1 MADVTAPVGT
11 MTLQEQMDLI
21 IDDIDDSIAGK
32 YVFTLRDLLENPDDY
47 ADTPD
52 IGKEIDRLKVDVNL
66 YFEKKRAE
74 AADQVSKYKDDALKA
89 TRLADKVGGAVK
101 DKAKIIKKPFV
112 TPLFFVRK
120 EDEDEVLFI
129 DNYDTSYEALLDEM
143 IKGSMFVVD
152 ASLVIEN
159 FKVGRWIFVGEN
171 KNRGLYVF
179 FPVNPIGVLDIAKD
193 QMTMALDGLKIE
205 LESAE
210 ETEKK

>member
-1 MADVTAPVGT
+1 MADVTAPMGT

-21 IDDIDDSIAGK
+21 IDDIDDSITGK

-52 IGKEIDRLKVDVNL
+52 IGKEIDRLKVDINL
-66 YFEKKRAE
+66 YFESKRTE
-74 AADQVSKYKDDALKA
+74 ASDQVSKYQDDALKA
-89 TRLADKVGGAVK
+89 TRLADKIASVVK
-101 DKAKIIKKPFV
+101 DKAKSIKKPFI

-120 EDEDEVLFI
+120 EDEDEVIFVN
-129 DNYDTSYEALLDEM
+129 NYDTSYEALLDEL
-143 IKGSMFVVD
+143 IKGSMFVADISMPV
-152 ASLVIEN
+152 EN
-159 FKVGRWIFVGEN
+159 FKVGRWVFAGEC
-171 KNRGLYVF
+171 KNRGLFVF

-193 QMTMALDGLKIE
+193 QISMALDGLKIE

>member
-1 MADVTAPVGT
+1 MADVAAPVGT
-11 MTLQEQMDLI
+11 ITLQEQMDLI

-66 YFEKKRAE
+66 YFEKKRTE
-74 AADQVSKYKDDALKA
+74 VADQVSKYKDDALKA
-89 TRLADKVGGAVK
+89 TRLADKIGGAVK
-101 DKAKIIKKPFV
+101 DKAKSIKKPFV
-112 TPLFFVRK
+112 VPLFFARK
-120 EDEDEVLFI
+120 EDEDEVIFI

-152 ASLVIEN
+152 TSLLVEN

-171 KNRGLYVF
+171 KNRGLFVF
-179 FPVNPIGVLDIAKD
+179 FPVNPLGVLDIAKD
-193 QMTMALDGLKIE
+193 QMTMALDGLKIQ
-205 LESAE
+205 LESGE